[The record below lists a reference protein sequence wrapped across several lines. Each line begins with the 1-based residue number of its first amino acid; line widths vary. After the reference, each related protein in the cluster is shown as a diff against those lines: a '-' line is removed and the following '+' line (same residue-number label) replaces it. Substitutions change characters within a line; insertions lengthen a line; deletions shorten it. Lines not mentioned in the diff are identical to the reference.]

1 MNYAV
6 IFAGGVGS
14 RMHMGTTPKQFLEVS
29 GKPIIIHTILNF
41 ETHHDIDGICVIC
54 VEGWIEKLRDM
65 VKNEGIKKVRWI
77 VEGAKTGQQ
86 SIYKGL
92 KAIYDQ
98 SCDSQKDIVL
108 INDGVRPFVEGE
120 IIEKNIQ
127 CVKKYGSSV
136 TVCPVPETIVEV
148 NQENEI
154 QHIPIRS
161 RCYLSKA
168 PQGFWL
174 QEIMN
179 AHHKAMEEGHFDCTN
194 SAELMHRYG
203 HSLHVVYDSDRNIK
217 ITTPTD
223 LIIMKGLLRQEVQN
237 EA

>member
-6 IFAGGVGS
+6 IFAGGVGT
-14 RMHMGTTPKQFLEVS
+14 RMHMGPIPKQFLEVS

-41 ETHHDIDGICVIC
+41 EKHAHIDGICVIC
-54 VEGWIEKLRDM
+54 VEGWLERLKSM
-65 VKNEGIKKVRWI
+65 VKNEGIEKVHWI

-98 SCDSQKDIVL
+98 SRDPQKDIVL
-108 INDGVRPFVEGE
+108 INDGVRPFVEGH

-127 CVKKYGSSV
+127 CVKEYGSSV

-148 NQENEI
+148 NQENEVER
-154 QHIPIRS
+154 IPIRS

-174 QEIMN
+174 QEIMD
-179 AHHKAMEEGHFDCTN
+179 AHHKAIEEERFDCTN
-194 SAELMHRYG
+194 SAELMRRYG
-203 HSLHVVYDSDRNIK
+203 HSLYVVYDSDKNIK

-223 LIIMKGLLRQEVQN
+223 LVIMKSLMEQEVQN